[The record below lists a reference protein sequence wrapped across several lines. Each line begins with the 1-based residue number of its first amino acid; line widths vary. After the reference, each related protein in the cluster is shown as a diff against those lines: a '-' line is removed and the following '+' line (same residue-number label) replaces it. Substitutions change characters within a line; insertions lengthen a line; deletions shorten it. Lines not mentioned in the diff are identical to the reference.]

1 MLEEFKDCLLKLNL
15 DKDKI
20 NILLADLNNVLKDK
34 VFNLDELSTYL
45 LRVSLGINKISTY
58 TELSKELNIKEEYLK
73 SIVKSSLYKLIRVLS
88 KKEKKYI
95 TIFDIDESKIDLK
108 NKSIEILVI
117 SDELYYKLVDDGF
130 VTVNDIV
137 SCNKSY
143 FKRYGSE
150 YKELFSHVYSYN
162 LKFIDDI
169 DINKSF
175 ILNMDIDTL
184 GLSDYVIAKLK
195 NNGICT
201 VRDLVLDKENRE
213 NEEVKY
219 CLDKLNLKL

>member
-1 MLEEFKDCLLKLNL
+1 MIEEFKDCLLKLNL
-15 DKDKI
+15 DEDKI
-20 NILLADLNNVLKDK
+20 NILLADLSNVLKDK
-34 VFNLDELSTYL
+34 VFNLNELSTYL

-58 TELSKELNIKEEYLK
+58 TELSNELNIKEEYLK

>member
-20 NILLADLNNVLKDK
+20 NILLADLSNVLKDK
-34 VFNLDELSTYL
+34 VFNLNELSTYL
-45 LRVSLGINKISTY
+45 LRASLGINKISTY

-117 SDELYYKLVDDGF
+117 SDELYYKLVGDGF

-201 VRDLVLDKENRE
+201 VRDLILDKENRE

-219 CLDKLNLKL
+219 CLNKLNLKL